1 MSKPTFRQAAL
12 NALSSPEELNNVL
25 VVTRPGTWV
34 ALVAIVIIVLATL
47 IWSVVG
53 VIPTTVEARGILARP
68 GGLQSVAAL
77 GNGILKNVV
86 VSENQRVK
94 VGDTIAIVDVPDLA
108 LQLENAHQAVR
119 EADSMYRK
127 LIATNNKVTKLERAA
142 GPSEKKSD
150 ALAAQAAQQRLE
162 NSQQMAESTKMLLD
176 KGLVTRNEYHSKLD
190 AVLKAQE
197 DLLRLRASELNG
209 SKQQTQVEFQREQE
223 LLRVEAQLTAAI
235 RSTRELALR
244 YQQASTVTATCAGRV
259 TQISVAEGMPVTSG
273 ETVAMIEADSGVV
286 ASASEMLVAIF
297 VPPALGKKV
306 KPGMVVNVMPT
317 SVEAAEFGSMTARAR
332 WISDYPLDA
341 SGVRRFISNEGVMNY
356 FGSSQEP
363 PIGVLA
369 ILDVDPNNPS
379 GYRWTSGR
387 GPDVRITTGTVC
399 NCNIVVD
406 ENPPIALLLP
416 WLKRTL
422 GLDS

>member
-1 MSKPTFRQAAL
+1 
-12 NALSSPEELNNVL
+12 
-25 VVTRPGTWV
+25 
-34 ALVAIVIIVLATL
+34 
-47 IWSVVG
+47 
-53 VIPTTVEARGILARP
+53 
-68 GGLQSVAAL
+68 
-77 GNGILKNVV
+77 

-306 KPGMVVNVMPT
+306 KPGMVVNVVPT

-356 FGSSQEP
+356 FGISQEP